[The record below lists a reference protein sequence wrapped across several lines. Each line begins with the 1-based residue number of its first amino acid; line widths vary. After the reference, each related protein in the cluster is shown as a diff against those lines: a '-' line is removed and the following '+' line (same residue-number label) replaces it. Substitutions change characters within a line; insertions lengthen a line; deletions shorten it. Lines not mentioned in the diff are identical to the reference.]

1 MENEYKFRQ
10 CPGDENVQCNMSEDR
25 CAECPIAGSAPHPM
39 RMTNAEYIKSLDET
53 GILALLNVT
62 GGGDMDVLGERCS
75 LCRFGNADKCIA
87 ACKAGAGGEIQKE
100 CDKAERRWLF
110 DEARALVDA
119 VEKERMRILK

>member
-1 MENEYKFRQ
+1 MKNF
-10 CPGDENVQCNMSEDR
+10 
-25 CAECPIAGSAPHPM
+25 
-39 RMTNAEYIKSLDET
+39 EYIKSLDEI

-62 GGGDMDVLGERCS
+62 GGGDMDVLDEKCS
-75 LCRFGNADKCIA
+75 LCRFGNADKCLA

-110 DEARALVDA
+110 DEARALIKA